1 MDKST
6 PVFLDEEP
14 YSIRIVVFAGGVGG
28 GVPAWAVQLAST
40 SKVIGEV
47 SRLVKSKSEEP
58 VISIVSPA
66 ATSSENSK
74 ASKLFPSCTIVY
86 LRLTVAS
93 LLDETQAFPDQSPE
107 ILESISNEPVLHLP
121 ISLKTPCWSCSL
133 EAITTDSTFE
143 PDGESIDKVPSG
155 SPEIY
160 KGTEA
165 KVSPSALLAKNN
177 SKNAHDRNNPIFFI
191 FVTLIFDAVVPNLIA
206 YIM

>member
-1 MDKST
+1 MNITEDNLLIIKNDSKRVRKST
-6 PVFLDEEP
+6 A
-14 YSIRIVVFAGGVGG
+14 I
-28 GVPAWAVQLAST
+28 
-40 SKVIGEV
+40 
-47 SRLVKSKSEEP
+47 
-58 VISIVSPA
+58 
-66 ATSSENSK
+66 
-74 ASKLFPSCTIVY
+74 KLP
-86 LRLTVAS
+86 
-93 LLDETQAFPDQSPE
+93 PE
-107 ILESISNEPVLHLP
+107 ISESISNEPVLHLP

-160 KGTEA
+160 IGTEA